1 MSGLTPILDT
11 LLHHVL
17 GRRAENLGRQPLNRP
32 VRPLEPKAALQSL
45 RSDSRLDP
53 RSAVPEER
61 AVRGPPATRERAHP
75 PATTPAAAD
84 RAGGAST
91 TLHLG
96 SAARAI
102 ADILARF
109 PAPPSAVRPAAP
121 LVAAGTPADAPAV
134 AARLRTAIE
143 SSGLFYESHLA
154 RWQRGDFPLRQLA
167 REPQMS
173 RSPPR
178 APPAAPTT
186 EPAPGTRAGAYAAPG
201 PAPSEPVSPAL
212 QDVLRHQLEVLANPV
227 LRWEGDIWSGLFL
240 ALAIQV
246 PERWLDRHSE
256 GDDGRPAGEE
266 TWHSDLSLQLPRL
279 GEVRVDLRLRGERV
293 ALKITAE
300 SEAAGARLAAA
311 GEGLRSRLE
320 ACGFERVALRFGP
333 SGSGEAAGD

>member
-17 GRRAENLGRQPLNRP
+17 GRRAENIGRQPLNRP

-53 RSAVPEER
+53 RSAVPDEQ
-61 AVRGPPATRERAHP
+61 AVRGPPATRGRAHP
-75 PATTPAAAD
+75 AAATPATAD
-84 RAGGAST
+84 RAGGSST

-109 PAPPSAVRPAAP
+109 PAPPSAVRPASP
-121 LVAAGTPADAPAV
+121 LVAAGVADAPAV
-134 AARLRTAIE
+134 AARLRNAIE

-154 RWQRGDFPLRQLA
+154 RWHRGDFPLQQLA

-173 RSPPR
+173 RSLPG
-178 APPAAPTT
+178 APPAAPTD
-186 EPAPGTRAGAYAAPG
+186 PAPGTRAGVHAAPG

-227 LRWEGDIWSGLFL
+227 LRWEGDIWSGLLL

-246 PERWLDRHSE
+246 PEHWLDRHSG
-256 GDDGRPAGEE
+256 GDDGGAAGEE
-266 TWHSDLSLQLPRL
+266 TWHSDLALQLPRL

-300 SEAAGARLAAA
+300 SEAAGARLADA
-311 GEGLRSRLE
+311 GERLRSRLE

-333 SGSGEAAGD
+333 SGSGEAAGG